1 MTRIASAT
9 FFAAQVDFTHAGDLK
24 VFVDEEQIAALER
37 EMASAAIS
45 KARRW
50 RTPSTCC
57 ARTT

>member
-1 MTRIASAT
+1 M
-9 FFAAQVDFTHAGDLK
+9 
-24 VFVDEEQIAALER
+24 VFVDEEQLAALEKK
-37 EMASAAIS
+37 MPSAATS